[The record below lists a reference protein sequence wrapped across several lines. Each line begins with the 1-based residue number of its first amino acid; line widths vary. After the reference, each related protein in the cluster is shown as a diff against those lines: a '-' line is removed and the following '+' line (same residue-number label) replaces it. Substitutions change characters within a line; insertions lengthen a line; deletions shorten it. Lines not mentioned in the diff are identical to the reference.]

1 MTSDVWLHEPKDPV
15 DELVTVTVIL
25 TGLLSKDGVFLV
37 TTRQTITEPL
47 LGFLLGLALPQ
58 LRESSPLCVVLFQN

>member
-1 MTSDVWLHEPKDPV
+1 MTSDVWLQEPNDLA

-25 TGLLSKDGVFLV
+25 TGHLSKGGVFLV
-37 TTRQTITEPL
+37 TTRQPITGPL

-58 LRESSPLCVVLFQN
+58 LRESSPLCVVPFLK